1 MFGEIFRIVNIY
13 QSLTCNTKEKLGGAI
28 LKSLSFGT
36 GCADFAE
43 IFFKS
48 HVITK
53 YKKSILLSVCLLLKK
68 NSNHVQKTL
77 WVLRTSP
84 KQYWVNICYFLLYF

>member
-1 MFGEIFRIVNIY
+1 MNIY
-13 QSLTCNTKEKLGGAI
+13 QRLTCNTKEKLGGAI

-43 IFFKS
+43 FFFKS

-53 YKKSILLSVCLLLKK
+53 YKKSGLLSLCLLLKK
-68 NSNHVQKTL
+68 MSNHARKNFAGPMED
-77 WVLRTSP
+77 RFNG
-84 KQYWVNICYFLLYF
+84 KI

>member
-1 MFGEIFRIVNIY
+1 MNIY
-13 QSLTCNTKEKLGGAI
+13 QRLTCNTKEKLGGSI

-53 YKKSILLSVCLLLKK
+53 YKKSRTFGIPFLFEKLSNRAPKK
-68 NSNHVQKTL
+68 V
-77 WVLRTSP
+77 WVLKGILNQSANFSYVVVQR
-84 KQYWVNICYFLLYF
+84 FLNPEW

>member
-1 MFGEIFRIVNIY
+1 MFGG
-13 QSLTCNTKEKLGGAI
+13 TI

-36 GCADFAE
+36 ECTNFAQ

-53 YKKSILLSVCLLLKK
+53 YKKSRLLSVLQLKK
-68 NSNHVQKTL
+68 KYQSLTKNIAGPEDPPPWKIGLTISHVFIFYL
-77 WVLRTSP
+77 
-84 KQYWVNICYFLLYF
+84 KQMYLLGHSLF